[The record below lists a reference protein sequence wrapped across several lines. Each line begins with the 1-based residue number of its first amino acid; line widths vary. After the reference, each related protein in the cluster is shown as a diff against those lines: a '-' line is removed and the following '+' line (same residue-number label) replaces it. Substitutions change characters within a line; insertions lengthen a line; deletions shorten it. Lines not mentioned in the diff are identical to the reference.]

1 LSLVVY
7 GDDFTTES
15 VDGMMENEAMNIV
28 IYTPSSKEVVQAQVS
43 WDTSKPNTGSFTK
56 YGLSAITSF
65 KLGYVGIDQLAETSI
80 NIYPNPAKDNV
91 TISVNGILSGDT
103 QIMVYDTRGSEIIN
117 LSVAEENT
125 VIAISHLNEG
135 IYIVRVINNGLTFT
149 EKLIIQK

>member
-1 LSLVVY
+1 
-7 GDDFTTES
+7 
-15 VDGMMENEAMNIV
+15 
-28 IYTPSSKEVVQAQVS
+28 
-43 WDTSKPNTGSFTK
+43 
-56 YGLSAITSF
+56 
-65 KLGYVGIDQLAETSI
+65 VGIDQLAETSI